1 MIDMLSVFFD
11 RTSLGRIVGSSTTS
25 SPESD
30 SVLFPS
36 IRSMLSVNES
46 LLFLFELLVELL
58 IKFVKAV
65 VVVFDEF
72 QFGSGGGIG
81 GAGTL
86 FVAAGF
92 LSLLLDGATYS

>member
-25 SPESD
+25 KPESD

-36 IRSMLSVNES
+36 IMSMLSVNES
-46 LLFLFELLVELL
+46 LLFLLELVEFLN
-58 IKFVKAV
+58 KFDCLD
-65 VVVFDEF
+65 DEF

-86 FVAAGF
+86 LLFVAVDF
-92 LSLLLDGATYS
+92 IFFSLLGATYS

>member
-36 IRSMLSVNES
+36 IRSMLSVSES
-46 LLFLFELLVELL
+46 LLFLFELLVEFL
-58 IKFVKAV
+58 IKFVDAV
-65 VVVFDEF
+65 VLDEF

-86 FVAAGF
+86 LVAAGF
-92 LSLLLDGATYS
+92 LSLLLAGATYS